1 MAGIIA
7 TNKKAFRDYFLHD
20 KWECGI
26 VLTGG
31 EVKSLRQGKVNFKD
45 SFARLEDDGVN
56 LYNMHISPYKQASYM
71 NEPADRARRLLL
83 RKKEIRKIASAVSQ
97 KNMTLVPTKIYFNN
111 RGLVKVEIALGKGRR
126 LYDKREIIQKRAV
139 ERALNRIMTHRRR

>member
-1 MAGIIA
+1 MAEIIA

-45 SFARLEDDGVN
+45 SFARIEDGNVN

-71 NEPADRARRLLL
+71 NESADRVRRLLL
-83 RKKEIRKIASAVSQ
+83 HKNQIRKIASAVSQ
-97 KNMTLVPTKIYFNN
+97 RNMSLVPTKIYFNN
-111 RGLVKVEIALGKGRR
+111 RGLVKVEIALGKGKR
-126 LYDKREIIQKRAV
+126 LYDKREVIQKRAV